1 MSTKTEKPILF
12 SGEMVRAILD
22 GRKTQTRRVVKP
34 QPWDEALHTAGGCGW
49 AWAKSGPGA
58 TQFDWNTTPV
68 ALAAQI
74 TKYCPYG
81 LPGTRL
87 WVRETWQCDPVN
99 HRTLC
104 YRATGHGSDCKIPTH
119 LWRPSIHM
127 PRWASRITLEVA
139 AVRVER
145 LQEITEEDA
154 KAEGT
159 DEDKFAVHY
168 YCDEGDPDDPNDFG
182 THRCNWRFGF
192 KMLWESIYGPESWDT
207 NPWVWVIEF
216 TRIER

>member
-127 PRWASRITLEVA
+127 PRWASRITLEIT
-139 AVRVER
+139 AVHVER
-145 LQEITEEDA
+145 LREITNEDA
-154 KAEGT
+154 RAEGCEVT
-159 DEDKFAVHY
+159 ASDHTVDTFA
-168 YCDEGDPDDPNDFG
+168 D
-182 THRCNWRFGF
+182 
-192 KMLWESIYGPESWDT
+192 LWESIHGPESWAA

-216 TRIER
+216 RRIER